1 MIVLKAVSFS
11 YGKEMIL
18 KDIDLRINE
27 GEFVGI
33 IGPNGSGKTTLLKL
47 MNGLLIPN
55 AGEVEV
61 DGMKTNIQEQ
71 NWEIKKIAG
80 YVFQNPENQIVGI
93 TVEEDLVFGMENVGL
108 PVDEMKRRIKEVLQ
122 FVGLEGFEKRSVN
135 SLSGGQKQRLAVA
148 SILAIGPKY
157 FLFDEPT
164 SMLDPNSRKDF
175 LQVLKKLRESGKT
188 IVMISHDLE
197 ELIECNRLLFIY
209 DGRVLLDDKPVK
221 ALKDILENGEMIKY
235 VDIPDSIRFQILLEK
250 YGLIDKKD
258 YLLKKIELIEV
269 VKDLVNTF

>member
-1 MIVLKAVSFS
+1 MIKLKTVSFS
-11 YGKEMIL
+11 YGKEVIL
-18 KDIDLRINE
+18 KDINLRIEE

-47 MNGLLIPN
+47 MNGLLIPT
-55 AGEVEV
+55 AGEVEI
-61 DGMKTNIQEQ
+61 DGMKTSFPEQ

-80 YVFQNPENQIVGI
+80 YVFQNPENQIVGV
-93 TVEEDLVFGMENVGL
+93 TVEEDLAFGMENVGL
-108 PVDEMKRRIKEVLQ
+108 PPDEMKKRIKEVLK
-122 FVGLEGFEKRSVN
+122 FVGLEGFEKRGVN

-148 SILAIGPKY
+148 AILAIDPKY

-164 SMLDPNSRKDF
+164 SMLDPNSRSDF
-175 LQVLKKLRESGKT
+175 LKVLKKLRKSNKT

-197 ELIECNRLLFIY
+197 ELIECTRLLFIY
-209 DGRVLLDDKPVK
+209 EGRVLLDDKPVK
-221 ALKDILENGEMIKY
+221 VLKDILENDEMNQY

-258 YLLKKIELIEV
+258 YLLKRIELIEV
-269 VKDLVNTF
+269 VKDLVNSF